1 MNRVRK
7 TIQQK
12 LVLEAVKS
20 LHNHPTM
27 DQVYEEVRRRYPEIG
42 RATVYRNLLQ
52 LSEEGKINSV
62 SLPVSPMRYDDSTS
76 PHYHFRCRQC
86 DDILDI
92 DADLE
97 NVFEGRVKA
106 PHGISI
112 EAFNLVFTGLCHRC
126 NQFTKEASVNPD
138 LAQ

>member
-12 LVLEAVKS
+12 LVLDAVKT

-27 DQVYEEVRRRYPEIG
+27 DQVYEEVQQRYPEIG

-52 LSEEGKINSV
+52 LSDEGKISAV
-62 SLPVSPMRYDDSTS
+62 ALPVSPMRYDDRTS

-86 DDILDI
+86 GDILDVDVDLGNI
-92 DADLE
+92 LE
-97 NVFEGRVKA
+97 NKINA
-106 PHGISI
+106 PDGIVI
-112 EAFNLVFTGLCHRC
+112 EAFNILFSGLCQRC
-126 NQFTKEASVNPD
+126 NSQRGA
-138 LAQ
+138 